1 MKVNNQNQYIRHIAA
16 LQNPSPVVSS
26 EDASNSGSDDAA
38 NTEAEFELFETAE
51 VKLVKPWGGKLRR
64 LRQSFVYP
72 NVGLKE
78 ALTVWYYGGYYPESC
93 LIERELCDGERVR
106 FPPLRLIKCNDLER
120 RNHGLRSK
128 WFKVL
133 NAVTNCTSNI
143 PEKPSVKQMVTI
155 MEAGKHMV
163 MAPSLAYDVDQTSNS
178 INTMYDYLR
187 KNEVS
192 RTTGTHKRKNIGSSS
207 SRSQSLPRKVNKK
220 KKNRLRQFQQ
230 FLDKREQ
237 GEISV

>member
-1 MKVNNQNQYIRHIAA
+1 M
-16 LQNPSPVVSS
+16 
-26 EDASNSGSDDAA
+26 D
-38 NTEAEFELFETAE
+38 
-51 VKLVKPWGGKLRR
+51 
-64 LRQSFVYP
+64 
-72 NVGLKE
+72 
-78 ALTVWYYGGYYPESC
+78 
-93 LIERELCDGERVR
+93 
-106 FPPLRLIKCNDLER
+106 
-120 RNHGLRSK
+120 LRSK

-192 RTTGTHKRKNIGSSS
+192 RTTGTHKRKNVGSSSSSS
-207 SRSQSLPRKVNKK
+207 SRSQKIPRKVNKK
-220 KKNRLRQFQQ
+220 KKNRLSQFQQ